1 MTKTM
6 SRVEQIEQRF
16 RTTVTVLG
24 DDEPNRRYH
33 FKVGSM
39 RVIIERF
46 GRQTAEHAP
55 TDLKGRIGGP
65 DTWVVCVYGPT
76 EDYPPAYMTGFAA
89 ALAEAENQTRLAA
102 A

>member
-6 SRVEQIEQRF
+6 SRVEQIERRF

-24 DDEPNRRYH
+24 DDEPNRRYD
-33 FKVGSM
+33 FEVGPMKVS
-39 RVIIERF
+39 IERF

-55 TDLKGRIGGP
+55 TDLKGRVGGL
-65 DTWVVCVYGPT
+65 DTWVVYVYGPT
-76 EDYPPAYMTGFAA
+76 DEYPPAYMTGFAA
-89 ALAEAENQTRLAA
+89 ALTEAESQTRLAA